1 MTLRVQH
8 AALSG
13 GRPTHIVSEGDTLWD
28 IAATYNVSLVDL
40 ITLNQLTTD
49 TIGLGQVLFIPVE
62 AADGEPVVIQTTL
75 TLPRSETMTMQLAA
89 SPTAGRVAAL
99 VNDAENNIYTVLL
112 FDSNRLQWNTVVEQT
127 PGLAWLPHFSA
138 DGGHLAFSAQ
148 ASPTAEARTLIYP
161 ITGRA
166 RVNAIEL
173 LGTTTYAWAPA
184 GRTLVALHPTQGVI
198 QFDNPASGQ
207 QQILTSEIC
216 EGLWWNPG
224 P

>member
-1 MTLRVQH
+1 
-8 AALSG
+8 
-13 GRPTHIVSEGDTLWD
+13 
-28 IAATYNVSLVDL
+28 
-40 ITLNQLTTD
+40 
-49 TIGLGQVLFIPVE
+49 
-62 AADGEPVVIQTTL
+62 
-75 TLPRSETMTMQLAA
+75 
-89 SPTAGRVAAL
+89 
-99 VNDAENNIYTVLL
+99 
-112 FDSNRLQWNTVVEQT
+112 
-127 PGLAWLPHFSA
+127 
-138 DGGHLAFSAQ
+138 LAFSAQ

-224 P
+224 L